1 MSVRVLV
8 VDDSAVFGRVMKQ
21 ALEAIPGVEIAGLCR
36 AGSDALAR
44 MRAESCDLV
53 TLDIEMPG
61 LNGLDVLKA
70 MRRENIKTS
79 AIVVSSAD
87 DRAREM
93 TMRAL
98 QLGALDLI
106 PKPRNGADEDF
117 QTLRDRLRPVIAAAV
132 HRKEVQTI
140 LGRGSGTPSPVAVEC
155 GSVPVEE
162 YGRRSGASRR
172 TAAESA
178 VARPAVG
185 SEIAMPRRLAKPNM
199 VLIGVSTGG
208 PAALAQIIPALPAD
222 LRVPVLIVQHMPPLF
237 TQTLAQKLDSS
248 SGLCVSEAA
257 DGEIALPGHV
267 YIAPGGKHLKVTAGR
282 QHEIV
287 LHTSADPPENN
298 CRPAVD
304 VLFRSAAEAFPGLSV
319 AVVLTGMGR
328 DGTAGLADLRAAG
341 VFAIAQDELTCAVF
355 GMPKE
360 AIHAG
365 VVDIIAPLPD
375 IASEIVKAV
384 R

>member
-1 MSVRVLV
+1 
-8 VDDSAVFGRVMKQ
+8 
-21 ALEAIPGVEIAGLCR
+21 
-36 AGSDALAR
+36 
-44 MRAESCDLV
+44 
-53 TLDIEMPG
+53 
-61 LNGLDVLKA
+61 
-70 MRRENIKTS
+70 
-79 AIVVSSAD
+79 
-87 DRAREM
+87 
-93 TMRAL
+93 
-98 QLGALDLI
+98 
-106 PKPRNGADEDF
+106 
-117 QTLRDRLRPVIAAAV
+117 
-132 HRKEVQTI
+132 
-140 LGRGSGTPSPVAVEC
+140 
-155 GSVPVEE
+155 
-162 YGRRSGASRR
+162 
-172 TAAESA
+172 
-178 VARPAVG
+178 
-185 SEIAMPRRLAKPNM
+185 MPRRLAKPNM

-328 DGTAGLADLRAAG
+328 DGTAGLAELRAAG